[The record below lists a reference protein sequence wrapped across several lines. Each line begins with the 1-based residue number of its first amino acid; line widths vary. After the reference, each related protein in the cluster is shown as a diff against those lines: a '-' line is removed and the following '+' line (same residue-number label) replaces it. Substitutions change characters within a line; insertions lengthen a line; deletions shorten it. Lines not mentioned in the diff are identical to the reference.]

1 MKQME
6 DRSDPKDRP
15 NKSRRKRTKDSISS
29 DDMVDSDTLEDK
41 IITGAIESYLEQYK
55 ERKLVNQD
63 NIEMLSSFLEEFL
76 ESFLIIGYNYDGE
89 VVNCTSA
96 RTQAQVDALNTGIM
110 RYISQYMTRDNTPPP
125 TWRT

>member
-6 DRSDPKDRP
+6 DRSNPKDKP
-15 NKSRRKRTKDSISS
+15 KKSRRKNPKSSTS
-29 DDMVDSDTLEDK
+29 DDDMIDSDTLEDK